1 MSLSMDVGNLIGTH
15 GYWLLALGCLLEG
28 ETLLILAGYA
38 AHLGH
43 LDFGTVVAVAAV
55 AGFVG
60 DQFWFWLGR
69 RHGPTVIARW
79 PSIGRQAGRVH
90 ALLDRFHEA
99 VIIGVRFAYGLRIAG
114 PVLIGTSGLSAWRF
128 ALFNAI
134 GAVLWALLIGGA
146 GWVFGHAA
154 ELLLA
159 RLQRFEGALLLL
171 AAVVAALIWWFRR
184 RKRRQP

>member
-1 MSLSMDVGNLIGTH
+1 MDVANLIGTH
-15 GYWLLALGCLLEG
+15 GYWLLTLGCLLEG

-38 AHLGH
+38 AHRGH
-43 LDFGTVVAVAAV
+43 LDFATVVAVAAT

-69 RHGPTVIARW
+69 RHGPAVIARW
-79 PSIGRQAGRVH
+79 PSIGRQALRLD
-90 ALLDRFHEA
+90 ALIERFHEA

-114 PVLIGTSGLSAWRF
+114 PVLIGTSAIHARRF

-134 GAVLWALLIGGA
+134 GAVLWALIIGGA

-154 ELLLA
+154 EVLLD
-159 RLQRFEGALLLL
+159 RLQRFEGALLLVAL
-171 AAVVAALIWWFRR
+171 VAAAIWWLWR
-184 RKRRQP
+184 RKRRQRP

>member
-1 MSLSMDVGNLIGTH
+1 MDVANLIGTH
-15 GYWLLALGCLLEG
+15 GYWLLTLGCLLEG
-28 ETLLILAGYA
+28 ETLLLLAGYA
-38 AHLGH
+38 AHRGH
-43 LDFGTVVAVAAV
+43 LDFAAVVAVAAA

-69 RHGPTVIARW
+69 RHGPAVIARW
-79 PSIGRQAGRVH
+79 PSIGRQARRLD
-90 ALLDRFHEA
+90 ALIERFHEA

-114 PVLIGTSGLSAWRF
+114 PVLIGTSAIPARRF

-134 GAVLWALLIGGA
+134 GAVLWALTIAGA

-159 RLQRFEGALLLL
+159 WLQRFEVALLL
-171 AAVVAALIWWFRR
+171 AALVAAVIWWLR
-184 RKRRQP
+184 RKRLEP